1 MNDPG
6 FKDYKEKNQLYSTC
20 SCKGRISEGKPL
32 CERNRDK
39 QNKHDGQGYCMYYR
53 INGTL
58 HCDHR
63 YPPDKQGET
72 KEELEEIKE
81 SMGI

>member
-1 MNDPG
+1 MNDVG
-6 FKDYKEKNQLYSTC
+6 YKDYKEKNQLYSTC
-20 SCKGRISEGKPL
+20 SCKGRIKEGDPL

-39 QNKHDGQGYCMYYR
+39 KIKYDGQGYCWHYR

-63 YPPDKQGET
+63 YPPEEPK
-72 KEELEEIKE
+72 KEETITA
-81 SMGI
+81 MGI